1 MKRLYFSDRHAPL
14 VDVLFRGQVD
24 GESVDGLSPLFKQ
37 LTDVVLFSAMIGKY
51 YNRSSELVGQSGG
64 ELQISAFR
72 NNEDGIVFLLG
83 LQEIGDPAAFKGD
96 ADECWD
102 LLQRY
107 SVGGMDTILE
117 WVSGLTEDKFEGVL
131 LEKLREVALASKKPT
146 TIKIKKPKRII

>member
-1 MKRLYFSDRHAPL
+1 MKRLYFSDRHGPL

-24 GESVDGLSPLFKQ
+24 GESVEGLSPLFKQ
-37 LTDVVLFSAMIGKY
+37 LTDVVLFSAMIGKFH
-51 YNRSSELVGQSGG
+51 NRSGELVGQSGG
-64 ELQISAFR
+64 
-72 NNEDGIVFLLG
+72 EDGIVFLLG
-83 LQEIGDPAAFKGD
+83 LQEIGDPAAFKGE

-117 WVSGLTEDKFEGVL
+117 WVAGLTEDKFEGVL
-131 LEKLREVALASKKPT
+131 LEKLREVAIASKKPT